1 LGLRRKFLKRLRII
15 KKYSEVVMVEVI
27 AEATGRGRWLRG
39 NNEETLGQLIKR
51 KYFGRLEEF
60 NIEYAHK
67 GGQVSFSAK
76 ACLEVDDFGDD
87 PDRTADLMLKRI
99 ILPSVFDDL
108 EVLS

>member
-1 LGLRRKFLKRLRII
+1 
-15 KKYSEVVMVEVI
+15 MVQVI

-39 NNEETLGQLIKR
+39 NSEETLRRLIND

-60 NIEYAHK
+60 TIEHAHD

-76 ACLEVDDFGDD
+76 ANLEIDDFSED
-87 PDRTADLMLKRI
+87 PNHTADLMLKKI
-99 ILPSVFDDL
+99 ILPRVFDDL